1 MQKKASPLGKAFLML
16 AVRTRLELAT
26 PCVTG
31 MYSNQLN
38 YRTNTFNSIA
48 SSSKAVAKIYQ
59 FFAQPNFFA
68 KKNDIFSNPLVCSKK
83 YSEKLYVNLFFVNF
97 ISPKQ
102 HYRSGEN
109 EANRQNLSLS
119 RLNSHQIKLIVHT
132 N

>member
-1 MQKKASPLGKAFLML
+1 MLL

-59 FFAQPNFFA
+59 FFAYPNFFD
-68 KKNDIFSNPLVCSKK
+68 KKKDIFPNSLVCS
-83 YSEKLYVNLFFVNF
+83 YKLERNLRLNLFFGHFV
-97 ISPKQ
+97 SPKQ
-102 HYRSGEN
+102 HYRSRKN
-109 EANRQNLSLS
+109 ETYGQNLSLS
-119 RLNSHQIKLIVHT
+119 CFNSKQIELIIYT